1 MLYRSENNRKKIKEF
16 FDLVENNKVE
26 LRYYKHPVLVWGN
39 EDGICHYSL
48 WEEDILDRFGLE
60 NVEGWDYKEDLLFC
74 PDWVSEDDEDDSDDD
89 IDDDEDL
96 GKFIPLVRK

>member
-1 MLYRSENNRKKIKEF
+1 MVFRSEDNRKKIKEF
-16 FDLVENNKVE
+16 LDLIDNNKIE
-26 LRYYKHPVLVWGN
+26 LRHYKNPVLVWGN
-39 EDGICHYSL
+39 DDGICHYSL
-48 WEEDILDRFGLE
+48 WEAEILDRFGLE

-74 PDWVSEDDEDDSDDD
+74 PDWIAGEDEDDLDDD

>member
-1 MLYRSENNRKKIKEF
+1 MIYRSENNRKKIKEF
-16 FDLVENNKVE
+16 FDLVENNKIE
-26 LRYYKHPVLVWGN
+26 LRYYKNPVLVWGN
-39 EDGICHYSL
+39 EDGTCHYSL
-48 WEEDILDRFGLE
+48 WEEEILDRFGLE

-74 PDWVSEDDEDDSDDD
+74 PDWVAGDEEDDPDED